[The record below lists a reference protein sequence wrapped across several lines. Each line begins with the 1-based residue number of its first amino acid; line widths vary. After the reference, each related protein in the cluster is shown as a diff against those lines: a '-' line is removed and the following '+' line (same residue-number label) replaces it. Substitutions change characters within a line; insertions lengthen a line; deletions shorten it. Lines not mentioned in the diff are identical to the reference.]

1 MFINKILQITFFCT
15 YTLDYYIIV
24 IIVIIIVYSW
34 ISVSE
39 KNVFLFSNS
48 VEENLHSVQDD
59 GYNIMIYRAR
69 TCWVFRW

>member
-15 YTLDYYIIV
+15 YTLDSYIIV

-59 GYNIMIYRAR
+59 GYNIMIHRAR
-69 TCWVFRW
+69 TCCVFRW